1 MSRVYTSID
10 CESTVFDV
18 EFHPKLDVICAGLF
32 DGNLLLYKL
41 KEEKKKFEKKW
52 NICNHKKTVSCI
64 SFSSNGKK
72 ILAASSDNKCSLTDI
87 TGKLIWTN
95 TCHKHSVC
103 STLFTSANTFLT
115 ADETGIIKHWD
126 ARDES
131 KKPIHKIKEFDDTIS
146 SMVLN
151 ADEKSV
157 VVSSGGYLA
166 HFDILNK
173 KKIISHSV
181 SEEYTDEFL
190 CSKLLAHNAKI
201 VCTTMNGNIT
211 IFSKQPWAN
220 MEGKIK
226 ASKDM
231 ISTFVKLDE
240 YAILFGTADG
250 VIRVAH
256 ILPNKMGDV
265 IARLESGESVEKLA
279 INKKKKLLA
288 SISHNSSIHFY
299 PIHADS
305 SHMSGRMGKKKKSF
319 FRDL

>member
-1 MSRVYTSID
+1 MSRVYTSIE

-52 NICNHKKTVSCI
+52 NIYNHKKTVSCV

-95 TCHKHSVC
+95 TCHNHSIC
-103 STLFTSANTFLT
+103 SVLFTSANTFLS
-115 ADETGIIKHWD
+115 ADETGIMKHWD
-126 ARDES
+126 MRDES

-146 SMVLN
+146 SMILN
-151 ADEKSV
+151 DDEKSV
-157 VVSSGGYLA
+157 IVSSGGSLA
-166 HFDILNK
+166 LFDILNK
-173 KKIISHSV
+173 KKIVTHSV
-181 SEEYTDEFL
+181 SEEYKDEFL
-190 CSKLLAHNAKI
+190 CSNLLAHNGKI

-220 MEGKIK
+220 MEGKMK

-240 YAILFGTADG
+240 YTILFGTADG
-250 VIRVAH
+250 VIKVAH
-256 ILPNKMGDV
+256 ILPSKMGDI
-265 IARLESGESVEKLA
+265 IANQEGGESVEKLA

-299 PIHADS
+299 PIHIDS
-305 SHMSGRMGKKKKSF
+305 SHTSGKIKKKKKSF
-319 FRDL
+319 FHDL